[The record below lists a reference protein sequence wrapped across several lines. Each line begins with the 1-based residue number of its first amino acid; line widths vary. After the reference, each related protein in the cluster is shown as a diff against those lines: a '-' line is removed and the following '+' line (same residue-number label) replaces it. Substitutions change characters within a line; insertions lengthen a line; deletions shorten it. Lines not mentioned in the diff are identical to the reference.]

1 MKEKV
6 TVTCLTCKEKV
17 KVEMIPYGSGHIAIC
32 PKCKKLAY
40 NGK

>member
-1 MKEKV
+1 MKKKEV
-6 TVTCLTCKEKV
+6 ICINCKEKV
-17 KVEMIPYGSGHIAIC
+17 VVELVKYGGGHIAIC